1 MSEYIGMVEY
11 RKGKGASH
19 TRRLVSF
26 EGRAKSMKKARK
38 LFDGAANEQAMASE
52 DVEVII
58 VSRLKDGAPVNTDI
72 MGYKP
77 SMTVILAPD
86 YKPDIRS
93 DKFDAVWEYAD
104 AKDVSPKPWGSKT
117 TKAKARKALATPVRP
132 DLAMPLNL
140 DTMEKLADAY
150 GVVKYDLINR
160 EVLENE

>member
-1 MSEYIGMVEY
+1 
-11 RKGKGASH
+11 
-19 TRRLVSF
+19 
-26 EGRAKSMKKARK
+26 
-38 LFDGAANEQAMASE
+38 MASE
-52 DVEVII
+52 DVEVVI

-104 AKDVSPKPWGSKT
+104 AKDVSPKPWGSKP
-117 TKAKARKALATPVRP
+117 TKAEARP
-132 DLAMPLNL
+132 DLASPLNL